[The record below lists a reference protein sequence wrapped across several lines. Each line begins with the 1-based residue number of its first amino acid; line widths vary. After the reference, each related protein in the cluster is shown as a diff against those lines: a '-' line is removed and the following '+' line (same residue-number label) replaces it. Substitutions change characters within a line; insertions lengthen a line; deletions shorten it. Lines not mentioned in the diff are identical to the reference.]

1 MPKNKPK
8 AIKKITDLT
17 PDPCNANKGTE
28 RGAFQLEGSLQKYGA
43 GRSIL
48 TDKNGVVIAGN
59 KTLEQA
65 ADLGLDIEVI
75 KTTGDKL
82 VIVQREDLDLADG
95 TKARELA
102 YADNRIAENDLDW
115 SVEQIIAD
123 MDAGVDLG
131 QFWRPEE
138 LESVIKD
145 GDAII
150 ETELKKHSTKP
161 PPKMAWCLIGIPVVQ
176 YGKISDRIEELSQ
189 IDCVECETVLNDG

>member
-1 MPKNKPK
+1 MKNVVVLSIRNPERKECK
-8 AIKKITDLT
+8 AMSKQIKKITDLT

-59 KTLEQA
+59 KTLEHA
-65 ADLGLDIEVI
+65 ADLGLDIEVV

-82 VIVQREDLDLADG
+82 VVVQREDLDLADG

-115 SVEQIIAD
+115 SVEQIMED

-138 LESVIKD
+138 LESMVKAID
-145 GDAII
+145 MPEIMPPDA
-150 ETELKKHSTKP
+150 S
-161 PPKMAWCLIGIPVVQ
+161 G
-176 YGKISDRIEELSQ
+176 
-189 IDCVECETVLNDG
+189 ECEKCSECGRAL